1 MLQKYDS
8 MQYNCNILKFKH
20 NSVKIQKLTEM
31 SYFCHKLTS
40 GKVSVKSKLFTRNLQ
55 NFKQNLTNQNLVQF
69 SPKINIA
76 NLWEGARY
84 ALHLL
89 ITLVRRRAASWRRA
103 ASCKLVT
110 LQRLYAK
117 CVVS

>member
-40 GKVSVKSKLFTRNLQ
+40 GKVSVKSKLFTRNFQSL
-55 NFKQNLTNQNLVQF
+55 KQNLTNQNLMQF
-69 SPKINIA
+69 SPKINIV
-76 NLWEGARY
+76 NLWEGVRY
-84 ALHLL
+84 ALHPFVAC
-89 ITLVRRRAASWRRA
+89 VRGQAASWRQA

-117 CVVS
+117 SVVS